1 MSTEGGHGSAMEP
14 LLQLRGVSK
23 YFGPVQALTRVDLDV
38 MTGQVTALAGDNGAG
53 KSVLVKTISG
63 LWEPSEGQLLW
74 EGEPIHLHSPKDAE
88 TTGITTIYQ
97 DLALCN
103 NLDIVQNMYLGH
115 ELMRHLV
122 LDEGAMEKAARQT
135 LTDLSVKTIRSIRQ
149 PVESLSGGQR
159 QSVAVAKAVM
169 SNAKLVIM
177 DEPTAALGV
186 AQTRMVLDLIKR
198 LADHGVTVI
207 VISHNLNDMFEVAER
222 IAILH
227 LGHMVASG
235 PASDF
240 DSQVVVDFITTGRS
254 DRAAAGVATAAAAKS

>member
-1 MSTEGGHGSAMEP
+1 MEP

-63 LWEPSEGQLLW
+63 LWERPKVSCSG
-74 EGEPIHLHSPKDAE
+74 GEPIHLHSRGRGDD
-88 TTGITTIYQ
+88 GDHTIYQ

-159 QSVAVAKAVM
+159 SRWRW
-169 SNAKLVIM
+169 
-177 DEPTAALGV
+177 P
-186 AQTRMVLDLIKR
+186 R
-198 LADHGVTVI
+198 
-207 VISHNLNDMFEVAER
+207 
-222 IAILH
+222 
-227 LGHMVASG
+227 
-235 PASDF
+235 P
-240 DSQVVVDFITTGRS
+240 
-254 DRAAAGVATAAAAKS
+254 